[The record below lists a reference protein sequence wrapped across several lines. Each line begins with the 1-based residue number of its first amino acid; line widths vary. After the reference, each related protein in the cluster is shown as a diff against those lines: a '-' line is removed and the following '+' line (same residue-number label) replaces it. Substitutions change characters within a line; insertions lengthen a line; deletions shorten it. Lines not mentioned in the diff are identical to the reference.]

1 VLWCRNV
8 HLRYTFIECDAYA
21 KTRYLQVHSTC
32 TQSSPTN
39 ACLHVTSLFLY
50 MSQMLGQKRE
60 NRITCTNVFQLFLS
74 TSVQQRLHV
83 VAVGCR
89 ILFSGLLGMLI
100 FDILQIPN
108 GCSHISS
115 GYNAHT
121 CTPLATDLITGVGCK
136 LKVSH
141 RRHF

>member
-1 VLWCRNV
+1 MLWCRNV
-8 HLRYTFIECDAYA
+8 HLQYTSIDCDPYA
-21 KTRYLQVHSTC
+21 KTRCLQVHSTS

-39 ACLHVTSLFLY
+39 ACLRVTSLLLY
-50 MSQMLGQKRE
+50 MPQMLGRKRE
-60 NRITCTNVFQLFLS
+60 NRITCTNVFLLFLS
-74 TSVQQRLHV
+74 TSVQQRPHV
-83 VAVGCR
+83 VAVWCR
-89 ILFSGLLGMLI
+89 ILFSGLLGMLF
-100 FDILQIPN
+100 FDILQIPSV
-108 GCSHISS
+108 CSHISS